1 MEVND
6 ISVLPYPCPKY
17 IEKSRQELA
26 DALTKEDKAL
36 LVRLFIANIGEI
48 EEKLATGKDNV
59 LLLTEPL
66 CELPVREKIFRD
78 CIDLYGQIEG
88 AESVILIKPHPRD
101 LLDYEEKFSEY
112 IVLDRKFPMEVLN
125 FIEGLTFRRVIS
137 VFTVVRNI
145 RFAEEIVYLGE
156 DFMDQYEDPKLH
168 RQNEEI

>member
-1 MEVND
+1 M
-6 ISVLPYPCPKY
+6 
-17 IEKSRQELA
+17 
-26 DALTKEDKAL
+26 
-36 LVRLFIANIGEI
+36 RLFIANIGEI
-48 EEKLATGKDNV
+48 EEKLATGKKNV

-88 AESVILIKPHPRD
+88 EESVILIKPHPRD
-101 LLDYEEKFSEY
+101 LLNYEEKFSEH

-145 RFAEEIVYLGE
+145 RFAEETVYLGE
-156 DFMDQYEDPKLH
+156 DFMDKYEDPKLH